1 MKDKYKIKLVPPDLD
16 RQIVENSLEQF
27 SDSIKDP
34 NRSLRKFE
42 STICDFTGSRFALV
56 VSSGTAALHL
66 AMLLLD
72 IKEEDE
78 VICPTFTFAA
88 TINTISYVGAHPVII
103 DSERQ
108 TWNMDPEL
116 LVKAI
121 EDRVSM
127 NKLPKAV
134 MITHTYGMPARLDEL
149 LEICDHYNLPVIEDA
164 AGSLGSSYNEKSVG
178 TFGEIGVISFN
189 YNKIITTA
197 GGGVL
202 LSHNPKH
209 IERAQYL
216 ATQAKLPHDFYVHEE
231 IGYNYQLNG
240 FAAELG
246 LNQFSTL
253 KNRIAKK
260 RAIYRRYVEALDDIE
275 AIKFLPESTPGVS
288 NRWLTTITLE
298 NNPQAKALKNHLEEK
313 SIEARFLWNPMH
325 RQPVFKKFP
334 SYLSGVSDDL
344 FSSGLALP
352 SGTGL
357 EIDEQEEVINGVR
370 EFFETSY

>member
-1 MKDKYKIKLVPPDLD
+1 MKDKYKIKLVPPELD
-16 RQIVENSLEQF
+16 RQAIEDSLDQL
-27 SDSIKDP
+27 SNSIKDP
-34 NRSLRKFE
+34 NKSLRKFE
-42 STICDFTGSRFALV
+42 STICDFTGSKYALV

-66 AMLLLD
+66 TMLLLD
-72 IKEEDE
+72 IKQEDE

-88 TINTISYVGAHPVII
+88 TINTISYVGARPVII
-103 DSERQ
+103 DSEKQ
-108 TWNMDPEL
+108 TWNMDPGL
-116 LVKAI
+116 LAKAI
-121 EDRVSM
+121 EDRVRM

-134 MITHTYGMPARLDEL
+134 MITHTYGMPAKLDEL
-149 LEICDHYNLPVIEDA
+149 LEVCDHYNLPIIEDA
-164 AGSLGSSYNEKSVG
+164 AGSLGSSYNGKSVG

-202 LSHNPKH
+202 LSRNQKH

-240 FAAELG
+240 LAAELG
-246 LNQFSTL
+246 LNQFATL
-253 KNRIAKK
+253 NDRITKK
-260 RAIYRRYVEALDDIE
+260 RAIYERYVEALDDIE
-275 AIKFLPESTPGVS
+275 AISFLAEPKLGFS
-288 NRWLTTITLE
+288 NRWLTTIILE
-298 NNPQAKALKNHLEEK
+298 DKTKVKALKNHLKENY
-313 SIEARFLWNPMH
+313 IEARFLWNPMH
-325 RQPVFKKFP
+325 KQPVFKKYP

-357 EIDEQEEVINGVR
+357 EIDEQEEVISR
-370 EFFETSY
+370 IRKFFGASY